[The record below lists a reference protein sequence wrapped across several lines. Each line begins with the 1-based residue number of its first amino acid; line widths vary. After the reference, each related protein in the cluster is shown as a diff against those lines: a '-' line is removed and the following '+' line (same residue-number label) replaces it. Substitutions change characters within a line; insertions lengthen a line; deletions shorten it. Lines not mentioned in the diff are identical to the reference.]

1 MILLGI
7 DPGLVQTGYGLIKIK
22 DNTKSILD
30 YGTISPR
37 KSDSLAQRLNT
48 IHEDISYIIKKH
60 KPSIMAIEEVF
71 YGKNVKSALLLGHAR
86 GVLMV
91 NASKKNIQ
99 VFEY

>member
-22 DNTKSILD
+22 NNTKNILD
-30 YGTISPR
+30 YGTISPK

-60 KPSIMAIEEVF
+60 KLVF
-71 YGKNVKSALLLGHAR
+71 DKNLNKFGIGEDQLR
-86 GVLMV
+86 CC
-91 NASKKNIQ
+91 
-99 VFEY
+99 